1 MKARPY
7 ARQGLLLA
15 LILVIGS
22 SALHVQAQVSEKT
35 SLYQRLGG
43 YDAVAAVVD
52 DFIGRLIADKTFARF
67 FGGFS
72 TDSKKRFRQLIVD
85 QFCQETGG
93 PCIYVGRSMKV
104 SHTGLAITEIEWQ
117 ASAKHLTASLD
128 NYKVPAK
135 EKAEVIAFANTLKK
149 DIVEDK

>member
-1 MKARPY
+1 MKPTPA
-7 ARQGLLLA
+7 AGKGVLLA
-15 LILVIGS
+15 FILAIGL
-22 SALHVQAQVSEKT
+22 SALHVQAQQPEKN

-72 TDSKKRFRQLIVD
+72 TDSKNRLRQLFVD
-85 QFCQETGG
+85 QFCAETGG
-93 PCIYVGRSMKV
+93 PCIYIGRSMKV
-104 SHTGLAITEIEWQ
+104 SHTGLGITENEWQ

-128 NYKVPAK
+128 RYKVPAK
-135 EKAEVIAFANTLKK
+135 EKDEVIAFVNTTKK
-149 DIVEDK
+149 DIVEK